1 MAAEEIKKIAE
12 EAIEN
17 INKITSLINNRTLD
31 RGEALCVGFQFK
43 VGNRRCSSFIALLGA
58 EAFCEGGG
66 RVRLLIRLVI
76 FRAVISTTT
85 LRGLISSVT

>member
-31 RGEALCVGFQFK
+31 RGEALCAGFQFK

-58 EAFCEGGG
+58 EGG